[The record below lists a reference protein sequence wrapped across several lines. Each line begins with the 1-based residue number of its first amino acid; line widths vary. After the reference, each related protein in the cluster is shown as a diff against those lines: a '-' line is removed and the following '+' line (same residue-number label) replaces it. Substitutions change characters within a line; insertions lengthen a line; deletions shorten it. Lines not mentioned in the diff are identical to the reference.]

1 MNFIEED
8 KTLIKSLRELNGSA
22 AYQWVLLL
30 QFMQTSFQLMNK
42 YGIYYSY
49 DNDSEGRLKFI
60 GHMVQ
65 DDYMVTKNY
74 Q

>member
-1 MNFIEED
+1 
-8 KTLIKSLRELNGSA
+8 
-22 AYQWVLLL
+22 
-30 QFMQTSFQLMNK
+30 MNK

-49 DNDSEGRLKFI
+49 DNDSKGWLKVI